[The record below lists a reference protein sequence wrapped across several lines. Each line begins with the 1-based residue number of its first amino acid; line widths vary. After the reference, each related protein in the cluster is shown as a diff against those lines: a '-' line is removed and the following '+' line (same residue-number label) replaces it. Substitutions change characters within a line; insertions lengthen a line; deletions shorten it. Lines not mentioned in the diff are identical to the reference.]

1 MMNLKHLFSVCL
13 LTGLLGFGSLAK
25 AEITVSIDRNPVRVN
40 ESFQLFFEA
49 DQRPDRNPDFS
60 PLQKD
65 FVLFNSSQSYS
76 ISIVDGDYRRSIKWT
91 LQLMPKQAGE
101 FIVPVIHFGKD
112 RSNAFKVD
120 VKPASQNTALAGESL
135 IFELS
140 SDKTRIPVQGQIV
153 VTLRLLTNL
162 NISAY
167 QMGDLDID
175 GVEVVV
181 EPLGRAR
188 QYQTQ
193 LADVHYRVRE
203 KKFALF
209 PQQTGVLIIK
219 PVLAEVQ
226 LASRSQSLFDPFPE
240 SRNIRRV
247 RSQGL
252 TLEVTSIADSF
263 DAPHWL
269 PATSVRLVDH
279 WQGDL
284 NRIVAGDPMT
294 RTISLV
300 AKGLTAAQLPALAV
314 NDIAGIKQYPDKPL
328 LQDQRTTEGIIGTRE
343 QKIALIPTAAGSYT
357 LPEIAIPW
365 WNVETH
371 RQEVARI
378 PSRTLTVHPAADG
391 GMVLSQNPDP
401 DPVNTAET
409 VIPKSRGVETNR
421 FWIWLS
427 LFLAF
432 GWMVS
437 ILAWW
442 IVRRRSSRPG
452 PTPPGVALASLRKT
466 KRRLKQTCVG
476 NNAPETR
483 GALLNWANCIDPDQQ
498 FSRLSQIAQYF
509 GAPLKDHIDAL
520 NQSLYSQGGADW
532 DGEALWQVCAS
543 QAPRPRDHAGIEEAN
558 RLQPLNP

>member
-1 MMNLKHLFSVCL
+1 MNRLLSVCL
-13 LTGLLGFGSLAK
+13 LTGLLGFSHLAK
-25 AEITVSIDRNPVRVN
+25 AEITVTIDRKPVHVN

-49 DQRPDRNPDFS
+49 DQKPDRNPDFS

-65 FVLFNSSQSYS
+65 FVLFNSSQSNS
-76 ISIVDGDYRRSIKWT
+76 ISIINGDYRRSIKWT
-91 LQLMPKQAGE
+91 LQLMPKRVGE
-101 FIVPVIHFGKD
+101 VIVPAIHFGKD

-120 VKPASQNTALAGESL
+120 VKPASQNTALAGEGL

-140 SDKTRIPVQGQIV
+140 SDKASIPVQGQIV
-153 VTLRLLTNL
+153 VRLRLLTNL

-188 QYQTQ
+188 QYRTQ
-193 LADVHYRVRE
+193 LGDTPYLVRE

-209 PQQTGVLIIK
+209 PQQTGELKIK

-226 LASRSQSLFDPFPE
+226 LGVRAQSLFDPFPE
-240 SRNIRRV
+240 SNNIRRV

-252 TLEVTSIADSF
+252 TLEVTSIADSYA
-263 DAPHWL
+263 APHWL
-269 PATSVRLVDH
+269 PATSVRLADH

-284 NRIVAGDPMT
+284 SRVVAGEPVT

-300 AKGLTAAQLPALAV
+300 AEGLTAAQLPDLAV
-314 NDIAGIKQYPDKPL
+314 QDIAGVKQYPDKPL

-365 WNVETH
+365 WNVNTH

-378 PSRTLTVHPAADG
+378 PSRTLNVHPAAENG
-391 GMVLSQNPDP
+391 IVSRQNL
-401 DPVNTAET
+401 DPVPVNPVGQATPASSGT
-409 VIPKSRGVETNR
+409 ETNR

-427 LFLAF
+427 LFLAL

-442 IVRRRSSRPG
+442 IVRRRPTRPG
-452 PTPPGVALASLRKT
+452 PTPPAIAVVSLRKA

-483 GALLNWANCIDPDQQ
+483 DALLNWAKCIDPDQQ
-498 FSRLSQIAQYF
+498 FSRLSQIARYF
-509 GAPLKDHIDAL
+509 GEPLKGHIDAL
-520 NQSLYSQGGADW
+520 NLSLYSQGGTDW
-532 DGEALWQVCAS
+532 DGETLWQACAS
-543 QAPRPRDHAGIEEAN
+543 YARRPKDYAGKEEGN
-558 RLQPLNP
+558 RLQPLIP